1 MHHGLLFTGAHGL
14 GKMQLAQCLARL
26 VLCGNTL
33 DSSACGECKSCQL
46 LAANTHPDL
55 FVLQPEAAGKAI
67 KIDDVRALNT
77 FLAQTSQQGGYK
89 VAIIEPADA
98 MNINAAN
105 ALLKNLEEPA
115 ANTLLLL
122 VSHAPS
128 RLMATIR
135 SRCQILPLTAP
146 AKAEALAW
154 LSPQC
159 QSADPE
165 SLLMMSG
172 GAPLAALA
180 LQDNGQLEVAEG
192 FCRDLRKI
200 AAGEV
205 FSVTAVAGWLD
216 TEPLFLVE
224 TLLSWIQAQL
234 KQAATQAPAKIG
246 PWECLELTSDK
257 VKFRFYDKL
266 LRSKAQL
273 MSGSNPNKQLLL
285 EELAMDWR
293 AMTRYS

>member
-1 MHHGLLFTGAHGL
+1 MHHGLLFTGTLGL
-14 GKMQLAQCLARL
+14 GKMQLAQCLANFA
-26 VLCGNTL
+26 LCGNT
-33 DSSACGECKSCQL
+33 SETSACGECKSCQL
-46 LAANTHPDL
+46 LAATTHPDL
-55 FVLQPEAAGKAI
+55 FTLRPEAEGKAI

-122 VSHAPS
+122 VSHSPS

-135 SRCQILPLTAP
+135 SRCQTLPLTAP

-159 QSADPE
+159 HDSEPE

-180 LQDNGQLEVAEG
+180 LQENGRLEVADN
-192 FCRDLRKI
+192 FCRDLRRI
-200 AAGEV
+200 SSGEV
-205 FSVTAVAGWLD
+205 FSVTAAAGWLD

-224 TLLSWIQAQL
+224 TLLNWIQAQL
-234 KQAATQAPAKIG
+234 KQAATQVPAKIG
-246 PWECLELTSDK
+246 PWECLERASDK
-257 VKFRFYDKL
+257 IKFRFYDKL

-285 EELAMDWR
+285 EEIAMDWR
-293 AMTRYS
+293 AMTR